1 MQNKIKIENII
12 KELENFFSREDLDGA
27 GKHLEESLK
36 TAKIQSDWQC
46 ELSILNEQIGYFRRV
61 GKKGQA
67 LEAVEKSFEMIEK
80 HKIQTAISAATI
92 WLNGATTLKA
102 FGKPADSIPYFKK
115 VSKVYEEKLDKN
127 DYRYASLFN
136 NMSLSYVDLKE
147 FDMALKYYKKAIEI
161 MNFRE
166 AYIELAVTYT
176 NMAQMYEKWT
186 GDENQISDS
195 LMMALEY
202 LNNSQIEWNGYY
214 AFNCRKCAPTFGYYG
229 FFLVE
234 KELNERSDKIY
245 AGN

>member
-1 MQNKIKIENII
+1 MNNKLKIETVIE
-12 KELENFFSREDLDGA
+12 ELERYFSKEDLVGA
-27 GKHLEESLK
+27 GIHLEESLK
-36 TAKIQSDWQC
+36 IAEAQDDWQC
-46 ELSILNEQIGYFRRV
+46 KLSILNEQIGYYRRT
-61 GKKGQA
+61 GKKDQA
-67 LEAVEKSFEMIEK
+67 LEAVDKSFEMIEK
-80 HKIQTAISAATI
+80 YNMQTAISAATI

-147 FDMALKYYKKAIEI
+147 FDTALEYYKKAIEI
-161 MNFRE
+161 MQYRE

-176 NMAQMYEKWT
+176 NMAQMYERWT

-195 LMMALEY
+195 LVTALEY
-202 LNNSQIEWNGYY
+202 LNNPKIEWNGFY

-229 FFLVE
+229 FFLVQ
-234 KELNERSDKIY
+234 KELDERADKIY